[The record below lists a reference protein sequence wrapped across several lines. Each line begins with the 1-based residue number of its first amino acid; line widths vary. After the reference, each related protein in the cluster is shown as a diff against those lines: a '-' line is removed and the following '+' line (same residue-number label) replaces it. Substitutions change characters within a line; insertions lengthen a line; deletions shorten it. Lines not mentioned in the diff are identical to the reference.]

1 MYGFST
7 VNQAKPGAL
16 QTAVDPRFFVPNTA
30 LNRVFEEASY
40 LPRCSDNKTATRVR
54 PRKHAIRYPYMQVNR
69 LDRVSWLIF
78 DLDHANTLIWD
89 DTGLPPPNLIVRNR
103 HSGSC
108 HLYYAIIP
116 VCTSDSARDKPIR
129 YMKAIYKAFVDR
141 LKADPEYHGGPVA
154 KTPGHPWWHTR
165 ELHSNVYE
173 LADLAEC
180 VDLEPI
186 PPWGKGPNLD
196 AVSHSRHCMLFEN
209 LRFFA
214 YSIVK
219 NERELG
225 SYDQFMQRLTAH
237 AHNCNQF
244 GGRGGFRDDL
254 PLSSIRSTVRSIA
267 RWTWHRY
274 TGNSRCHRGVMEL
287 DKSTPLEER
296 QRLAA
301 RRTHEVRQKATESK
315 IRAAC
320 RVLLQQAKPLAIAA
334 LATMS
339 GLTRQTVA
347 TYRHVINETRESVV
361 VALQTKPKPLTNATS
376 VSATSPSQAI
386 TVLGVKYG
394 TNQIP
399 AVEGSTPQGQ
409 DFSTRPAFDAVL
421 IDPGDSP

>member
-1 MYGFST
+1 
-7 VNQAKPGAL
+7 
-16 QTAVDPRFFVPNTA
+16 
-30 LNRVFEEASY
+30 
-40 LPRCSDNKTATRVR
+40 
-54 PRKHAIRYPYMQVNR
+54 
-69 LDRVSWLIF
+69 
-78 DLDHANTLIWD
+78 
-89 DTGLPPPNLIVRNR
+89 
-103 HSGSC
+103 
-108 HLYYAIIP
+108 
-116 VCTSDSARDKPIR
+116 
-129 YMKAIYKAFVDR
+129 
-141 LKADPEYHGGPVA
+141 
-154 KTPGHPWWHTR
+154 
-165 ELHSNVYE
+165 
-173 LADLAEC
+173 
-180 VDLEPI
+180 
-186 PPWGKGPNLD
+186 
-196 AVSHSRHCMLFEN
+196 
-209 LRFFA
+209 
-214 YSIVK
+214 
-219 NERELG
+219 
-225 SYDQFMQRLTAH
+225 
-237 AHNCNQF
+237 
-244 GGRGGFRDDL
+244 
-254 PLSSIRSTVRSIA
+254 
-267 RWTWHRY
+267 
-274 TGNSRCHRGVMEL
+274 MEL

>member
-1 MYGFST
+1 M
-7 VNQAKPGAL
+7 NQAKPGAL
-16 QTAVDPRFFVPNTA
+16 QTPVDPRFFVADTA

-40 LPRCSDNKTATRVR
+40 LARCSDNKTAMRVR
-54 PRKHAIRYPYMQVNR
+54 PREHAIRYPYLQVNR

-78 DLDHANTLIWD
+78 DLDHANSLIWD
-89 DTGLPPPNLIVRNR
+89 DAGLPPPNLIVRNR
-103 HSGSC
+103 HSGAC

-180 VDLEPI
+180 VELEPI
-186 PPWGKGPNLD
+186 SPWGKGPDLD

-214 YSIVK
+214 YSIVN
-219 NERELG
+219 NEREHG
-225 SYDQFMQRLTAH
+225 SYDHFMQRLTAH
-237 AHNCNQF
+237 AHNSNQF
-244 GGRGGFRDDL
+244 GGRGAFRDDL
-254 PLSSIRSTVRSIA
+254 PLSSIRSTVRSVA
-267 RWTWHRY
+267 RWTWNRY

-320 RVLLQQAKPLAIAA
+320 RELHQQAKPLAIAA
-334 LATMS
+334 LAALS
-339 GLTRQTVA
+339 GLSRQTVA
-347 TYRHVINETRESVV
+347 AYRHVINETRANVV
-361 VALQTKPKPLTNATS
+361 VALQPRSKQSSDSTSSPVVKASQVIKP
-376 VSATSPSQAI
+376 Q
-386 TVLGVKYG
+386 GVKYG
-394 TNQIP
+394 ANQIP
-399 AVEGSTPQGQ
+399 AGGGSTPKGEIP
-409 DFSTRPAFDAVL
+409 STLLVFDDVL